1 VLALQPASWPRV
13 WSTDDA
19 IDLKSRL
26 QQLPLM
32 RRGTL
37 SDGCA
42 PRAQLGSVF
51 DDIQTLLAKAPNL
64 ISQAVTIVQKA
75 EPYIP
80 TITSAVQDPAMP
92 QLMARV
98 QTLQALEAAKS
109 PPKAPGA
116 PAAPASVGVGLSR
129 VLPLFDVAIWYEKH
143 PWAPWAI
150 GAGVIAVLGGVG
162 FGVGRWTKRCRS
174 SSTAGYRRRR

>member
-1 VLALQPASWPRV
+1 MLALQPASWPRV

-37 SDGCA
+37 GD
-42 PRAQLGSVF
+42 AQFGSVF

-109 PPKAPGA
+109 PPAVPGA
-116 PAAPASVGVGLSR
+116 TPAAPASAGVGLNR

-150 GAGVIAVLGGVG
+150 GAGVITVLGGIG
-162 FGVGRWTKRCRS
+162 FGVGRWTKRCRT
-174 SSTAGYRRRR
+174 SSTAGYRRKR